1 MIDTLKFFYEATRE
15 DRKVIKETFRSYK
28 SEKEI
33 FIYYKN
39 PKNNKGIR
47 YAYITKSNL
56 LFITVN
62 PKEVLNKFEIIN
74 EDYVSLVE
82 AIEESIYIVLFNKID
97 FENLNLSRI
106 DYKKDIVT
114 DYIDIYI
121 DILKKLD
128 YKYRKKK
135 KKTYETSVHYKG
147 GSYNLNLYN
156 KEQERRDKD
165 ELSELDKYLKT
176 LRLEIQIK
184 RPYLKACIKKYGLLI
199 ELKNFFDD
207 CMRLILFEQLLEP
220 LVYRGDYFTM
230 EESEKMLKEKYTLN
244 MVNKLINF
252 QKSIYNSDVS
262 TVKKSCNRNTFRSY
276 KKKLEEVGIN
286 PIILGESVE
295 VKKLPNLISYLK
307 K

>member
-1 MIDTLKFFYEATRE
+1 MIDTLRFFYEATKE
-15 DRKVIKETFRSYK
+15 DREIIKDTFRTYR

-39 PKNNKGIR
+39 PEPKGIR
-47 YAYITKSNL
+47 YSYITKSNL
-56 LFITVN
+56 LFIIVN
-62 PKEVLNKFEIIN
+62 PKEVLNKFKIIN
-74 EDYVSLVE
+74 DDYSSVVE
-82 AIEESIYIVLFNKID
+82 AIEISINKELLNKID

-135 KKTYETSVHYKG
+135 RKTYETSVHYKG
-147 GSYNLNLYN
+147 ASYNLNLYN
-156 KEQERRDKD
+156 KEQERIDKD
-165 ELSELDKYLKT
+165 KLNELDKYLKT
-176 LRLEIQIK
+176 LRLEIQVM
-184 RPYLKACIKKYGLLI
+184 RPYLKACVNKYGLTI
-199 ELKNFFDD
+199 ELKNFFDN

-220 LVYRGDYFTM
+220 LVYRGDYFTI
-230 EESEKMLKEKYTLN
+230 EESEKILKEKYTLN
-244 MVNKLINF
+244 MANKLINF
-252 QKSIYNSDVS
+252 QKSIYSSDVS
-262 TVKKSCNRNTFRSY
+262 TVKKYYNRNTFRSY

-286 PIILGESVE
+286 PIIISESVE
-295 VKKLPNLISYLK
+295 VKKLPNLLSYLK